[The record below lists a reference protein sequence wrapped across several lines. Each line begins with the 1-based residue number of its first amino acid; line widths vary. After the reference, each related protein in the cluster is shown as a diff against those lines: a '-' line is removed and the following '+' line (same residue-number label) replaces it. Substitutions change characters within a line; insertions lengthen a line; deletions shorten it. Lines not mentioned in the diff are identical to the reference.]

1 LKRGVDTQIGT
12 KSSVLDITA
21 NQMFLFP
28 SKYQFDVESMSPPVI
43 VADGSAK
50 MASSK
55 YWPVLG
61 DSELEYTNNL
71 YRSFFF
77 PFHLALISM
86 FSLRVATTGM
96 REPHWHPETAEMGY
110 VVTGNARI
118 TILSPG
124 ANMSMDTFTLQPGDV
139 YFLPRGYPHHIEVT
153 GTDDIMFLVF
163 FDQPVPGDI
172 GFTGT
177 FSAYTREV
185 LAATFQCN
193 ISQVPNAPFYPQD
206 LLIVHRFNPLQP

>member
-12 KSSVLDITA
+12 KDSIVNTDD
-21 NQMFLFP
+21 NKMFSYP
-28 SKYQFDVESMSPPVI
+28 NKYKFDVEKMSPPLN

-50 MASSK
+50 MATK
-55 YWPVLG
+55 QFWPVLG
-61 DSELEYTNNL
+61 DSQLEYSNNV
-71 YRSFFF
+71 YRLFSFV
-77 PFHLALISM
+77 FHLALISM
-86 FSLRVATTGM
+86 FSLRIATTGM

-110 VVTGNARI
+110 VVKGKARM

-124 ANMSMDTFTLQPGDV
+124 ANKSLDTYKLKPGDV
-139 YFLPRGYPHHIEVT
+139 YFLPRGYPHHIEAIGSEDVL
-153 GTDDIMFLVF
+153 FLVF

-177 FSAYTREV
+177 FSAYSKEV

-206 LLIVHRFNPLQP
+206 LLIVHRVNPVAP